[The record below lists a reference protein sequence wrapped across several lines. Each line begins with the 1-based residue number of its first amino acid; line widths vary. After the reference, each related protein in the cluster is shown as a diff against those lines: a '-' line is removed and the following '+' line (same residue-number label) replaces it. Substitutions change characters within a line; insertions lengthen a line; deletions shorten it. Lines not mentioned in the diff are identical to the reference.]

1 MITKKLEKVSN
12 LFNKNF
18 SKVDKKKLRK
28 KIKKT
33 EKKVLTKNKEL
44 WYTLSYPRQRIVSKS
59 ETGKANKVI
68 WKIIREG
75 KKDKTQVLF
84 VRVRF

>member
-18 SKVDKKKLRK
+18 SKVDKKNFEK

-33 EKKVLTKNKEL
+33 EK
-44 WYTLSYPRQRIVSKS
+44 SID
-59 ETGKANKVI
+59 
-68 WKIIREG
+68 
-75 KKDKTQVLF
+75 KK
-84 VRVRF
+84 

>member
-1 MITKKLEKVSN
+1 MMTKKLWKVSN

-28 KIKKT
+28 KT
-33 EKKVLTKNKEL
+33 EKVLTKNKEL

-59 ETGKANKVI
+59 ETRKTNKVI

-84 VRVRF
+84 KSKVF

>member
-18 SKVDKKKLRK
+18 SKVDKKNFEK
-28 KIKKT
+28 KIKKQ
-33 EKKVLTKNKEL
+33 KKVLTKNKEL

-59 ETGKANKVI
+59 ETRKTNKVI

>member
-18 SKVDKKKLRK
+18 SKVDKKNFEK
-28 KIKKT
+28 KIKKQ
-33 EKKVLTKNKEL
+33 KKVLTKNKEL

-59 ETGKANKVI
+59 ETRKTNKVI

-84 VRVRF
+84 KSKVF